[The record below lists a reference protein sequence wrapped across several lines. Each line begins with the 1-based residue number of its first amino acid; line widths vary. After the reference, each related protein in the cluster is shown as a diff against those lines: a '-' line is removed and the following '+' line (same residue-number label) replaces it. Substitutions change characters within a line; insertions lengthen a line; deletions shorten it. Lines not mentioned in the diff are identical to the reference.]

1 MKIGSFLD
9 NKLSK
14 NIKYTYRL
22 RGTEIP
28 YCPDVAKEEEVHD
41 FYTAQNGNLFY
52 GMEVSWKDSVI
63 LQNGVDIFF
72 VLDGKSFVDHIDLCQ
87 GVGSAFE
94 SVEVFTKADGKN
106 KKIGMYKPEFG
117 KMITDSEFTVP
128 VGFYCDNITLR
139 VNADCIPVIIK
150 KLDIWGAWDME
161 NTVYPTPADADFKDC
176 CFSLDELKTITAV
189 GDDEKFAAEYLIEKL
204 EERTGHRFTVVDEG
218 GDITL
223 NISGTNQKDSYI
235 LNTENGSCSIVAPNR
250 ISLLYGVESLLQ
262 LINDGKVKCCRI
274 EDEAF
279 MDFRGFH
286 FALPSRNKIDFFK
299 RIVKNVLIPMR
310 YNTVIVQVSAAMR
323 YDNFPEINDA
333 WLHAIEMHQKGEWP
347 KPAHYKFVGDDVLE
361 KSEVRELCDYMESF
375 GLEVIPE
382 VQSYSHSYY
391 ITMAYP
397 ELGEK
402 IASTKNKEDI
412 DQNVE
417 DEQPD
422 EFYTATICP
431 SHPDYYKVV
440 FGLIDEVLEV
450 FKPKRYVHMGH
461 DEILHVGKCSKC
473 NKIPRGDLLAE
484 EINKLNDYIKTKNL
498 KMAIW
503 GDMFQNMDYAVPT
516 AINKIPKDIL
526 MMDFV
531 WYFHLDD
538 DIEDNLLEHG
548 FEVVMGNMYSSH
560 YPRFES
566 RAHKPGMIGAEVSTW
581 IECDE
586 VVYGYYGK
594 IYDLIFSA
602 EGMWNTNY
610 NSKCR
615 LTYNEVIKPII
626 KEVRLTL
633 GNLKCNGTE
642 KVVELNGS
650 MDNVPYDIRGIVP
663 YDKVLVTGPYHLSEE
678 VDVNDYAKVI
688 SFVHATSISSKR
700 IMWQKPEKV
709 GEYVICYDDGSV
721 FAEDILYATNIHKYR
736 STYGDI
742 IKSPM
747 FRHQGYV
754 GTYLSE
760 PICGKTYDGLDY
772 TLGKYSIL
780 NPYPEKQIKSIT
792 LNHCGNTGAE
802 IILFGISTKN

>member
-9 NKLSK
+9 NQLSK
-14 NIKYTYRL
+14 EIKYTYRL

-28 YCPDVAKEEEVHD
+28 YYPDVAKEEECHD

-52 GMEVSWKDSVI
+52 GREVSWKDSVI

-72 VLDGKSFVDHIDLCQ
+72 ALDGKSFVDHIDLCQ
-87 GVGSAFE
+87 GVGSAIE
-94 SVEVFTKADGKN
+94 SVEVFTNQGGKS
-106 KKIGMYKPEFG
+106 KKIGGYKPEFG
-117 KMITDSEFTVP
+117 KMITASDFTVP
-128 VGFYCDNITLR
+128 VGYYCDNVTVRI
-139 VNADCIPVIIK
+139 NADCMPVVIK
-150 KLDIWGAWDME
+150 KLDVWGAWDME
-161 NTVYPTPADADFKDC
+161 NTVYPTPANAEFKGC
-176 CFSLDELKTITAV
+176 CFNLDELKTIKAV
-189 GDDEKFAAEYLIEKL
+189 GDDEKFAAEYLNEKL
-204 EERTGHRFTVVDEG
+204 EELTGHRLTIVETD
-218 GDITL
+218 GDLTL
-223 NISGTNQKDSYI
+223 NIGCVGKKDSYI
-235 LNTENGSCSIVAPNR
+235 LNTEKGNSSIIASNR
-250 ISLLYGVESLLQ
+250 ISLLYGVEAFLQ
-262 LINDGKVKCCRI
+262 LINEGRVKCCRI

-286 FALPSRNKIDFFK
+286 FALPSRNKMEFFK
-299 RIVKNVLIPMR
+299 SIVKNVLIPMR

-333 WLHAIEMHQKGEWP
+333 WLHAIDMHEKGEWP
-347 KPAHYKFVGDDVLE
+347 TPAHYKFVGVDVLE
-361 KSEVRELCDYMESF
+361 KSEVRDLCDYMESF

-402 IASTKNKEDI
+402 IAVPKGQGDI

-473 NKIPRGDLLAE
+473 SKIPCGDLLAD

-503 GDMFQNMDYAVPT
+503 GDMFQNMEYSVPT

-566 RAHKPGMIGAEVSTW
+566 RAHKSGMIGAEVSTW

-594 IYDLIFSA
+594 FYDLIFSA
-602 EGMWNTNY
+602 EGMWNTDY
-610 NSKCR
+610 NSKYR
-615 LTYNEVIKPII
+615 LTYNEVVKPII
-626 KEVRLTL
+626 KNLRLTL
-633 GNLKCNGTE
+633 GNLKFDGEE
-642 KVVELNGS
+642 KNISLKGS
-650 MDNVPYDIRGIVP
+650 MDNIPYDIRGIAP
-663 YDKVLVTGPYHLSEE
+663 YNNALVTGPYNPTEE
-678 VDVNDYAKVI
+678 VDVNEFATIV
-688 SFVHATSISSKR
+688 SFVHATSTSSKR
-700 IMWQKPEKV
+700 IMWQKPEKI

-721 FAEDILYATNIHKYR
+721 YTENILYATNIHKYR

-754 GTYLSE
+754 GTYLAE
-760 PICGKTYDGLDY
+760 PECGKTYDGADY
-772 TLGKYSIL
+772 TLGKYSIR
-780 NPYPEKQIKSIT
+780 NPYPEKKVQSIKV
-792 LNHCGNTGAE
+792 NHCGNTGAE
-802 IILFGISTKN
+802 IILFGISIKN